1 MAEASETVRVV
12 VRSRPFSKKEIAD
25 GRRCIVAVDA
35 AAQSVSLHNPASE
48 GAKGEAKGFTFD
60 AVYGEDSTQRAVY
73 DETAYPLVESVLKG
87 YNGTIFAYGQT
98 GCGKTHTMQGYPEP
112 PELRGIIPNSFDH
125 IFDHIAVAS
134 QTEKKEFLCRC
145 SYLEIYNEEIRDLLA
160 DKKLKPGEEPERLEL
175 HENPEQGVYVKDLT
189 MVTVD
194 SVASIDRVMMAGN
207 KLRTTGSTLMN
218 ETSSRSHSIFTI
230 VIEMSS
236 LREDGKEHI
245 IRGKLNQVDLAG
257 SERASKTGATG
268 ARMKE
273 GA

>member
-1 MAEASETVRVV
+1 MADGAGETVRVV

-25 GRRCIVAVDA
+25 GRKAIVEIDSATGAVA
-35 AAQSVSLHNPASE
+35 LRNPGSD
-48 GAKGEAKGFTFD
+48 GPNGGDRKGFTFD
-60 AVYGEDSTQRAVY
+60 AVYDENSTQRAVY

-134 QTEKKEFLCRC
+134 SQAEKKEFLCRC

-160 DKKLKPGEEPERLEL
+160 DRKLKPGEEPERLEL

-194 SVASIDRVMMAGN
+194 SVESIDRVMMAGN
-207 KLRTTGSTLMN
+207 KHRCAAGAARRRRRRRRRAPLTAPLLSPHPRIALSGRWAR
-218 ETSSRSHSIFTI
+218 RS
-230 VIEMSS
+230 
-236 LREDGKEHI
+236 
-245 IRGKLNQVDLAG
+245 
-257 SERASKTGATG
+257 
-268 ARMKE
+268 
-273 GA
+273 